1 MATNLLNLSTFWKR
15 NQERTL
21 TDNQDY
27 QPREVRARKRL
38 RTAPSIY
45 SILKSFGP
53 FPPYSFVVGVCQ
65 DGLPFMISLDNPK
78 SGSILVVGE
87 NSVEKTQI
95 LKAMSLSASMLNN
108 PEQVRLC
115 VITNKVD
122 RYASLMKYPNCHA
135 LLTPYERAAGEMV
148 IEFASIAEQ
157 RRSGRERGGVMM
169 LLIDDFQSFA
179 PLLSDYSVYLNLK
192 TLVSK
197 GPISGIWPIISIKPE
212 DVHLTKGQLLHSFGT
227 YIFEKVD
234 NHPDLLPT
242 AESMIPPEL
251 TCQPNYN
258 VIIGGR
264 LIPISTLSN

>member
-1 MATNLLNLSTFWKR
+1 MATNLLNLPSFWKG
-15 NQERTL
+15 NQGRTL

-27 QPREVRARKRL
+27 QPREVPARRRL
-38 RTAPSIY
+38 SAAPSIY

-87 NSVEKTQI
+87 NSAEKTLI
-95 LKAMSLSASMLNN
+95 LKAMSLSAIMLNN
-108 PEQVRLC
+108 PEQVNLC
-115 VITNKVD
+115 VITNMVD
-122 RYASLMKYPNCHA
+122 RYANLMKYPNCHA
-135 LLTPYERAAGEMV
+135 LLSPYERAAGEMV

-157 RRSGRERGGVMM
+157 RRSGRERGRVMM

-192 TLVSK
+192 TLVTK
-197 GPISGIWPIISIKPE
+197 GPASGIWPIISIRPE
-212 DVHLTKGQLLHSFGT
+212 DVHSTEGQLLHSFGT

-234 NHPDLLPT
+234 NNPGLLPT
-242 AESMIPPEL
+242 DESMKHPEMI
-251 TCQPNYN
+251 CQPNYN

-264 LIPISTLSN
+264 LIPISNLSN

>member
-1 MATNLLNLSTFWKR
+1 MATSLLNISQFWKS
-15 NQERTL
+15 NQEGTL

-27 QPREVRARKRL
+27 QPGEVRSQNRL
-38 RTAPSIY
+38 SAAPSIY
-45 SILKSFGP
+45 SMLKSFGP

-87 NSVEKTQI
+87 DGFEKTQI

-122 RYASLMKYPNCHA
+122 RYANLMKYPNCHA

-157 RRSGRERGGVMM
+157 RRSGRERGGVMI

-192 TLVSK
+192 TLVTK
-197 GPISGIWPIISIKPE
+197 GPSSGIWPIISIKPE
-212 DVHLTKGQLLHSFGT
+212 DVHSTKGQLLHSFGT

-234 NHPDLLPT
+234 NHPGLLPT
-242 AESMIPPEL
+242 AESMNPPEL
-251 TCQPNYN
+251 TFQPNYN
-258 VIIGGR
+258 VVIGGR
-264 LIPISTLSN
+264 LIPISILSN